1 MTNAK
6 KKMLQ
11 IYATNVLLSEG
22 AYIGVCLYTA
32 G

>member
-1 MTNAK
+1 MQK
-6 KKMLQ
+6 QMLQ